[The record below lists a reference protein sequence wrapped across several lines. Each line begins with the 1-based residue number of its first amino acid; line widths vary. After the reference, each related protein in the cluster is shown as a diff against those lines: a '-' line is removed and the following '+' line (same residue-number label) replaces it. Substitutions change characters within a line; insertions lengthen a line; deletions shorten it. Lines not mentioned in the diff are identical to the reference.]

1 MNKATVTK
9 EPKIKWNYKMTGI
22 ISMVFK
28 FKIFIDFYSMNSI
41 HSTFEIIDALYGMFY
56 ADMDFI

>member
-28 FKIFIDFYSMNSI
+28 FKIFIDFYSLYI
-41 HSTFEIIDALYGMFY
+41 FEIIYALYGMFY